1 MLRVSSQSEGL
12 DANLNAVTEEDVD
25 VGVPFSRLLRQ
36 LTEATI
42 EMRWDD
48 LASVRREAIDT
59 IGRQSTIDA
68 LAVASGF
75 NGIVRVADATGI
87 PIDSY
92 EDDVGKE
99 IRSSIGI
106 DEFHYSAKSSRYDSV
121 QP

>member
-12 DANLNAVTEEDVD
+12 NANLQAVTLKDAD
-25 VGVPFSRLLRQ
+25 AGVPHSTLLRE

-42 EMRWDD
+42 GMRWDD
-48 LASVRREAIDT
+48 LDSIRLEALEA
-59 IGRQSTIDA
+59 IGRQSTADA

-75 NGIVRVADATGI
+75 NGITRVADATGI

-92 EDDVGKE
+92 EDEIGKE

-106 DEFHYSAKSSRYDSV
+106 DRFHYDAKSSRYG
-121 QP
+121 

>member
-1 MLRVSSQSEGL
+1 MLRVSSQSEGF
-12 DANLNAVTEEDVD
+12 DANLNAVTLDDVD
-25 VGVPFSRLLRQ
+25 SGILHSSLLRQ

-48 LASVRREAIDT
+48 VASLRSEAT
-59 IGRQSTIDA
+59 SAIGSQSTVDA

-75 NGIVRVADATGI
+75 NGITRVADATGI

-92 EDDVGKE
+92 EDDLGRE